1 MVNYVPLS
9 KHNHVNQHIVSFKDL
24 KSLDKQLTL
33 PVYGAEVSRLAL
45 QFPLGFV
52 RQGEGFALHLLCSI
66 AAELGNAFITEE
78 GKWLGAYLPAII
90 RQRPFTIIPNE
101 QGEKVVCID
110 EESTLLGDNGS
121 PLFEDGEPTEFL
133 NAMIGFLEQLHVNG
147 LGTQKAIDL
156 MASFDLIVPW
166 EIKVKQSEE
175 KEVPVE
181 GVFKIDEVKLN
192 QLDDSNWLALKNV
205 GAMPVIY
212 GQLLSMHNLGT
223 LIQIL
228 KHKVNKRS
236 SKPITTDNLQTFFGE
251 DENDALN
258 FDGI

>member
-9 KHNHVNQHIVSFKDL
+9 KQKHVDQHIVGVKDL
-24 KSLDKQLTL
+24 KSFVKRLTL
-33 PVYGAEVSRLAL
+33 PVYGAEVSQLAL

-52 RQGEGFALHLLCSI
+52 RQGEGFVLHLLCSI
-66 AAELGNAFITEE
+66 SAELGNVWITEE
-78 GKWLGAYLPAII
+78 GKWLGAYLPAIF
-90 RQRPFTIIPNE
+90 RQQPFIILPNE

-121 PLFEDGEPTEFL
+121 SLFEDGKPSEFL
-133 NAMIGFLEQLHVNG
+133 NAMIEFLEKLHVNG
-147 LGTQKAIDL
+147 LSTQKAIDL

-175 KEVPVE
+175 KEIPVE
-181 GVFKIDEVKLN
+181 DFFKIDEVKLN
-192 QLDDSNWLALKNV
+192 QLDDSEWIALKKV
-205 GAMPVIY
+205 GAMPFIY
-212 GQLLSMHNLGT
+212 GQLLSMRNLGT
-223 LIQIL
+223 LMKIL
-228 KHKVNKRS
+228 KLKVDKRS
-236 SKPITTDNLQTFFGE
+236 SKPVTTDNLQTFFGE

>member
-9 KHNHVNQHIVSFKDL
+9 KHIHVNQHLLSVKDL
-24 KSLDKQLTL
+24 KSFDKQLTL
-33 PVYGAEVSRLAL
+33 PVYGAEVSQLAL

-66 AAELGNAFITEE
+66 AIELGNAFITEE
-78 GKWLGAYLPAII
+78 GKWLGAYIPAII
-90 RQRPFTIIPNE
+90 RQRPFIILPNE
-101 QGEKVVCID
+101 EGKRVVCID
-110 EESTLLGDNGS
+110 EESPLLGDNGHL
-121 PLFEDGEPTEFL
+121 LFEDGEPTEFL
-133 NAMIGFLEQLHVNG
+133 NEMIGFLEQLYVNG
-147 LGTQKAIDL
+147 LGTQKVVDL

-192 QLDDSNWLALKNV
+192 QLEDSNWLALKNV

-212 GQLLSMHNLGT
+212 GQLFSMRNLGT
-223 LIQIL
+223 LMQIL
-228 KHKVNKRS
+228 KHKVNQHS
-236 SKPITTDNLQTFFGE
+236 SKPVTTDNLQTFFGE

>member
-9 KHNHVNQHIVSFKDL
+9 KHIHVNQHLLSVNDL
-24 KSLDKQLTL
+24 KSFDKQLTL
-33 PVYGAEVSRLAL
+33 PVYGAEVSKLAT

-52 RQGEGFALHLLCSI
+52 RQGEGFSLHLLCSI
-66 AAELGNAFITEE
+66 AAEFGNAFITEE

-147 LGTQKAIDL
+147 LFTQKAIDL

-192 QLDDSNWLALKNV
+192 QLEDSNWLALKSV

-212 GQLLSMHNLGT
+212 GQLLSMRNLGT
-223 LIQIL
+223 LMQLIQHQIAR
-228 KHKVNKRS
+228 RS
-236 SKPITTDNLQTFFGE
+236 TKSVTADNLHAFWDE
-251 DENDALN
+251 DEGDALN